1 MINLLIGNTRFIFI
15 FINVQ
20 NLRFF
25 NFFLLFFMNLLLL
38 DVADCPKNQFINQL
52 DLSYHLFHIDLY
64 FNTIFPCYYL
74 LEISKNEIQSI

>member
-1 MINLLIGNTRFIFI
+1 MFNLLISNTQFIFI
-15 FINVQ
+15 FIIVQ
-20 NLRFF
+20 NLRLF

-52 DLSYHLFHIDLY
+52 DLSCRLFHIDLY

-74 LEISKNEIQSI
+74 HQISKNVIQSI